1 MPEPTLTIDS
11 RYCGPPQSGN
21 GGWTAGALV
30 AAAKHL
36 VAGPA
41 EVSLRRPPPLD
52 RTLVVRAAEE
62 GADLLDV
69 DDTGVEHLV
78 ARVRAADADPEPVL
92 PVSLHEASV
101 AETRYPG
108 LDGHPFPTCYVCGPD
123 RADGMRIFPGPV
135 PTIGGGGTRV
145 AATWTPDAAAISDH
159 GVAETWAALDCA
171 GGWAGDLEERLMV
184 LASMRV
190 RLHALPEP
198 GLAHVVVGE
207 ARGEEGRKTWTATS
221 LYSPDGAL
229 LGSAAQLWIT
239 IDPSTFGGTP

>member
-30 AAAKHL
+30 AAAEHL
-36 VAGPA
+36 TDAPV

-52 RTLVVRAAEE
+52 RLLVVRREDDGVA
-62 GADLLDV
+62 LV
-69 DDTGVEHLV
+69 DDTGDEPAVV
-78 ARVRAADADPEPVL
+78 ARAGHATADPEPVL
-92 PVSLHEASV
+92 PVSVHEASV

-108 LDGHPFPTCYVCGPD
+108 LDRHPFATCYVCGPD
-123 RADGMRIFPGPV
+123 RPDGMRIFPGPV
-135 PTIGGGGTRV
+135 PSIGAGTRV
-145 AATWTPDAAAISDH
+145 AATWTPDAESLRDH
-159 GVAETWAALDCA
+159 PVAETWAALDCA

-221 LYSPDGAL
+221 LYSPDGVL